1 MDLGFGPDERPGGLI
16 VVGDERVDVGDE
28 FGNAGKGG
36 AGERFANE
44 DREPDF
50 DLAEPGGVGWRV
62 MEMHGLVALEPDVAL
77 GLVGGEIVEDDMDFA
92 LRIGGVAG
100 INIKTSPDNFR
111 PIRQLQLRR
120 FNGEAWER
128 LGDVLSD

>member
-1 MDLGFGPDERPGGLI
+1 
-16 VVGDERVDVGDE
+16 
-28 FGNAGKGG
+28 
-36 AGERFANE
+36 
-44 DREPDF
+44 
-50 DLAEPGGVGWRV
+50 
-62 MEMHGLVALEPDVAL
+62 MHGLVALEPDVAL

-128 LGDVLSD
+128 LEGRPQRLIPGGARDKDRRSCLSRGRLR